1 MTTFTKISDLSV
13 ITTLS
18 DNDKFIVETST
29 GTKACSR
36 SALREAVQI
45 TKADVGLGNCDN
57 TADLDKPISTATQT
71 ALDAKLASATA
82 ANTYLTQTD
91 ASSTYLTQNNAS
103 GTYLSKTDA
112 ATYYASSSHTHNTS
126 NVTLLTGYSKGST
139 DTALAATDTLNAALS
154 KLENQIDGKQASGSY
169 ASASHA
175 HIGTDVVLTGYTM
188 ASSASAIAATDT
200 VSAALGKLEK
210 TLDGVETLLA
220 AV

>member
-29 GTKACSR
+29 GTKACTR
-36 SALREAVQI
+36 SALREAVTI

-71 ALDAKLASATA
+71 ALDAKLASTTA

-91 ASSTYLTQNNAS
+91 AASTYLTQNNAS

-112 ATYYASSSHTHNTS
+112 ATYYASSSHTHNTG

-139 DTALAATDTLNAALS
+139 GTALAATDTLNAALS

-169 ASASHA
+169 AAASHT

-200 VSAALGKLEK
+200 VSVALGKLEK